1 MNKKILLGLILTVA
15 LLGLGAYY
23 INNQNTKQ
31 QPSLSTNTPSTSP
44 QDETSIMAEGTVYNA
59 ELIDVTRKVIL
70 GVDTQRKSSGE
81 VTVMDSPGNYSLN
94 ATFENL
100 PDPKGT
106 DFYEGW
112 LVSSNPVAV
121 ISTGRA
127 IKEDGRYVNRFETTK
142 DASFYTMY
150 VLTLE
155 PDDNDPASAYH
166 ILEGTFK

>member
-1 MNKKILLGLILTVA
+1 MNKKILIGAVFAVVLI
-15 LLGLGAYY
+15 GIGAFVVK
-23 INNQNTKQ
+23 NQNT
-31 QPSLSTNTPSTSP
+31 QPLRSTVTPSASP
-44 QDETSIMAEGTVYNA
+44 QNETSMMAKGSVYTA
-59 ELIDVTRKVIL
+59 DLVDVTRGPIL
-70 GVDTQRKSSGE
+70 GVDTQRNSTGT
-81 VTVMDSPGNYSLN
+81 VNVMDSEGRYSVS

-100 PDPKGT
+100 PDPKDT

-112 LVSSNPVAV
+112 LVSSDPVAV

-127 IKEDGRYVNRFETTK
+127 IKEDGKYVNRFETET
-142 DASFYTMY
+142 DASHFTMY